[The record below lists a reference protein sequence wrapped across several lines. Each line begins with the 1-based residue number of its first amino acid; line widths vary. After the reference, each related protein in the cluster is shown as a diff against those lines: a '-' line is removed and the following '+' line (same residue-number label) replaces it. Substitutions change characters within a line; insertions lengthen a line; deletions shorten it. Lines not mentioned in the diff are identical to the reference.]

1 MVFCKGGF
9 PTTLLS
15 DTIAPCAATGNR
27 APDTMLTTTGRCQIY
42 QTYEPFPMKQ
52 NFKEELLQFAAYLA
66 RTAGKKTLN
75 HFRKDIAVE
84 RKGDDSPVTVADREA
99 EKWIRGRIEKQYPE
113 HGIVGEEFGTRNEAA
128 SIRWI
133 IDPIDGTLSFI
144 HGIPLYTT
152 LIGVIIDGEPE
163 IGVIYAPATDE
174 LCEAALGLG
183 ARYNGKDCHV
193 TETSLMRKATLL
205 STDMT
210 TIISEGLEAPFRV
223 LLDECRLHRTWG
235 DAYGHMMV
243 ATGRADIMF
252 DPVLN
257 IWDAAALLPIMQES
271 GGVFLD
277 FAGHAAIDSGHG
289 FSTNEKLASVVLS
302 AMESVR

>member
-1 MVFCKGGF
+1 
-9 PTTLLS
+9 
-15 DTIAPCAATGNR
+15 
-27 APDTMLTTTGRCQIY
+27 
-42 QTYEPFPMKQ
+42 MKQ
-52 NFKEELLQFAAYLA
+52 STKEELLQFAIYLA

-75 HFRKDIAVE
+75 HFKKNVDIE
-84 RKGDDSPVTVADREA
+84 RKGDDSPVTIADREA
-99 EKWIRGRIEKQYPE
+99 EKWIRERIEEQFPG
-113 HGIVGEEFGTRNEAA
+113 HGIVGEEFGTHNETA

-133 IDPIDGTLSFI
+133 IDPVDGTLSFI

-152 LIGVIIDGEPE
+152 LLGVTIDGEPE

-174 LCEAALGLG
+174 LCEAAIGLG
-183 ARYNGKDCHV
+183 ARYNGQDCRV
-193 TETSLMRKATLL
+193 SETSLMRKATLL
-205 STDMT
+205 STDLT
-210 TIISEGLEAPFRV
+210 TIISEGLENQFRV

-257 IWDAAALLPIMQES
+257 IWDAAALLPVMQES

-277 FAGHAAIDSGHG
+277 FAGNATIDSGHG
-289 FSTNEKLASVVLS
+289 FSTNEKLAPVVLS
-302 AMESVR
+302 AMESAR